1 MSLPPTNPSPFRKS
15 ALDRLS
21 SPEQLDALVKVADAK
36 GWIAAAAIML
46 IIAFGAVWS
55 VFGSIPTE
63 VEASGILVS
72 RGGHL
77 MNVSSPSAGMVTQVR
92 IRAGDRVSAGQV
104 LAIVSQSEQEQRLRN
119 AEQILRE
126 RQNTLDVRRSSL
138 QREMAARRENAGVRR
153 AGQRQVMAASEAR
166 LDRLKAQLAIREGLR
181 RQNLTTEE
189 RVEQSRND
197 IARAREEVSESRARL
212 GEIESVL
219 MEADIGRQKELD
231 ALQQA
236 VSDARRNVAELSQ
249 HLQFSKAV
257 TSPSAGRVTEVT
269 TGVGSTVTSGSPILS
284 IETTGA
290 GLKASVYIAIDSG
303 KKVRPGMTVH
313 VSPVTVRREEY
324 GMLTGS
330 VAEVSSFPSTPQGML
345 AVLQNQKLV
354 EAFAGA
360 GSPYEATIELKP
372 ARTPTGYAWTSG
384 RGPRT
389 DLTSGTPVR
398 IYITVHSDPPILL
411 IMPFLKPLFGDSR

>member
-1 MSLPPTNPSPFRKS
+1 MPPPPTNPSPFRQS

-63 VEASGILVS
+63 VEASGIMVS

-77 MNVSSPSAGMVTQVR
+77 MNVSSPSAGMVTQLR

-138 QREMAARRENAGVRR
+138 QREMAARRENAEVRR

-166 LDRLKAQLAIREGLR
+166 LDRLKAQLTIREGLR

-189 RVEQSRND
+189 RVEQSLND

-212 GEIESVL
+212 GEIESIL
-219 MEADIGRQKELD
+219 MEADMGRQKELD
-231 ALQQA
+231 TLQQA
-236 VSDARRNVAELSQ
+236 VSEAQRNVGELSQ
-249 HLQFSKAV
+249 RLQLSKAV

-269 TGVGSTVTSGSPILS
+269 TGVGSTLASGSPILS
-284 IETTGA
+284 IETSGA

-303 KKVRPGMTVH
+303 KKVYPGMPVN

-324 GMLTGS
+324 GMLMGRVS
-330 VAEVSSFPSTPQGML
+330 QVSSFPSTPQGML

-354 EAFAGA
+354 EAFAGS
-360 GSPYEATIELKP
+360 GSPYEATIELTP

-398 IYITVHSDPPILL
+398 IYITVRSDPPILL
-411 IMPFLKPLFGDSR
+411 IMPFLKPLFGDNR